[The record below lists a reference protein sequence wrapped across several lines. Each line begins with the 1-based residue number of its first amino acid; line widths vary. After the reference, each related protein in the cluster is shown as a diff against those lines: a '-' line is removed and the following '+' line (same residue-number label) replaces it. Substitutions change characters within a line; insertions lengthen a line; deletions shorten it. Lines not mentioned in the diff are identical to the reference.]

1 MEADIAT
8 VFEKLKAR
16 RNGEKKNSMPETIG
30 GVKVWSEQERKDY
43 FRRKNADV
51 IPLLDEWNEMD
62 CGAIGKI
69 GPVIT
74 LARNAERNAAGK
86 VTIESF
92 ARYYEESAK
101 EREKELIIL
110 RDGTETER
118 RALVEKYPSVEP
130 INLETTIW
138 KSHGHSY
145 EEIARQAKY
154 MHDVI
159 NFGMGTFCKPN
170 QYDLETITNLFV
182 SRVYDAAIVGYERE
196 EKAEQWLKTVL
207 EPKGMKVQQ
216 TDYQTDVND
225 GIDFE
230 LYYKGRLCG
239 AVQVKG
245 YNYTNNDVKGEVSSH
260 VRLAKKHECYKRR
273 TGAEIMFCYIEKY
286 RGLMQVRNANE
297 IIRIC
302 NKIKERIDAQ
312 ERSYAPRPHREET
325 VKRSAAE
332 IER

>member
-16 RNGEKKNSMPETIG
+16 RAEEKQFALPETIG
-30 GVKVWSEQERKDY
+30 GVKVWSEQERKEF

-51 IPLLDEWNEMD
+51 IPLLDEWNEID

-86 VTIESF
+86 VTVESF

-101 EREKELIIL
+101 ERERELIIL
-110 RDGTETER
+110 REGTE
-118 RALVEKYPSVEP
+118 ADKKGLVEKYPSVEP
-130 INLETTIW
+130 VNLESAIW
-138 KSHGHSY
+138 NSHGHSF
-145 EEIARQAKY
+145 EEIGQKAKY

-159 NFGMGTFCKPN
+159 NFGMAEFCKPN
-170 QYDLETITNLFV
+170 QYDLETITNLYV

-207 EPKGMKVQQ
+207 GPKGFTVQQ

-225 GIDFE
+225 GIDIE

-245 YNYTNNDVKGEVSSH
+245 FNYTNGEVKGEVSSH
-260 VRLAKKHECYKRR
+260 VRLAKQHECYKRR
-273 TGAEIMFCYIEKY
+273 TGAEIMFCFIEKY

-297 IIRIC
+297 IVRIC
-302 NKIKERIDAQ
+302 DEIKERIDAK
-312 ERSYAPRPHREET
+312 ERSHPVRPHREET
-325 VKRSAAE
+325 VKRSAVE

>member
-16 RNGEKKNSMPETIG
+16 RKEEKKYSMPETIG
-30 GVKVWSEQERKDY
+30 GVKVWSEQERKDF

-110 RDGTETER
+110 KDGTEAER
-118 RALVEKYPSVEP
+118 RTLVERYPSVEP
-130 INLETTIW
+130 VNLETTIW

-230 LYYKGRLCG
+230 LYYKGRLWCCTIK
-239 AVQVKG
+239 VDIENSKG
-245 YNYTNNDVKGEVSSH
+245 Q
-260 VRLAKKHECYKRR
+260 
-273 TGAEIMFCYIEKY
+273 YIEKDKQEATKD
-286 RGLMQVRNANE
+286 GSE
-297 IIRIC
+297 ST
-302 NKIKERIDAQ
+302 KIQHGI
-312 ERSYAPRPHREET
+312 
-325 VKRSAAE
+325 
-332 IER
+332 

>member
-16 RNGEKKNSMPETIG
+16 RAEEKQYALPETIG
-30 GVKVWSEQERKDY
+30 GVKVWPEQERKEF

-51 IPLLDEWNEMD
+51 IPLLDEWNEID

-86 VTIESF
+86 VTVESF

-101 EREKELIIL
+101 ERERELIIL
-110 RDGTETER
+110 REGTE
-118 RALVEKYPSVEP
+118 ADKKGLVEKYPSVEP
-130 INLETTIW
+130 VNLESAIW
-138 KSHGHSY
+138 NSHGHSF
-145 EEIARQAKY
+145 EEIGQKAKY

-159 NFGMGTFCKPN
+159 NFGMAEFCKPN
-170 QYDLETITNLFV
+170 QYDLETITNLYV

-207 EPKGMKVQQ
+207 GPKGFTVQQ

-225 GIDFE
+225 GIDIE

-245 YNYTNNDVKGEVSSH
+245 FNYTNGEVKGEVSSH
-260 VRLAKKHECYKRR
+260 VRLAKQHECYKRR
-273 TGAEIMFCYIEKY
+273 TGAEIMFCFIEKY

-297 IIRIC
+297 IVRIC
-302 NKIKERIDAQ
+302 DEIKERIDAK
-312 ERSYAPRPHREET
+312 ERSHPVRPHREET
-325 VKRSAAE
+325 VKRSAVE